1 MIPTPSTIGPSTT
14 VTAPTGGS
22 LQGALPL
29 LGEHV
34 RGLWRHPVLRQRR
47 RPRPQPYNPYPNSD
61 PNPNANTNPSR
72 SLSPSPSRSRC
83 PNPNQVVDGVVARH
97 RFVRAEAL
105 LSWGRATSSAG
116 HVYAPNLRIQFT
128 ENTVVEGNHLWNW
141 NGSCPVTA
149 ASNRARV
156 L

>member
-1 MIPTPSTIGPSTT
+1 MGRFKGRFLFWANTYEDCGGIQFYANVVDRGPNTITPTRT
-14 VTAPTGGS
+14 
-22 LQGALPL
+22 
-29 LGEHV
+29 
-34 RGLWRHPVLRQRR
+34 
-47 RPRPQPYNPYPNSD
+47 
-61 PNPNANTNPSR
+61 PNPTNTNPSR
-72 SLSPSPSRSRC
+72 SRSPSRNRC

-116 HVYAPNLRIQFT
+116 HIYAPNLRIQFT

>member
-1 MIPTPSTIGPSTT
+1 MGRFKGRFLFWANTYEDCGGIQFYANVVDRGPNPITPTRTPTPT
-14 VTAPTGGS
+14 
-22 LQGALPL
+22 
-29 LGEHV
+29 
-34 RGLWRHPVLRQRR
+34 
-47 RPRPQPYNPYPNSD
+47 
-61 PNPNANTNPSR
+61 NTNPSR
-72 SLSPSPSRSRC
+72 SRCRSPNRSRS
-83 PNPNQVVDGVVARH
+83 PTPNQVFDGVVARH

>member
-1 MIPTPSTIGPSTT
+1 M
-14 VTAPTGGS
+14 
-22 LQGALPL
+22 
-29 LGEHV
+29 
-34 RGLWRHPVLRQRR
+34 
-47 RPRPQPYNPYPNSD
+47 
-61 PNPNANTNPSR
+61 
-72 SLSPSPSRSRC
+72 
-83 PNPNQVVDGVVARH
+83 ARH

-116 HVYAPNLRIQFT
+116 HVYAPNLRVQFT